1 MFYMQ
6 KQCGKSAG
14 EEMCCNDKDT
24 VTKLYNDAMLHFFI
38 QTHKKIGCIG
48 LACGVELFLEVV
60 SWSDLGRVRQSLRK
74 VRLQSIALIL
84 LSKTNV
90 IS

>member
-1 MFYMQ
+1 MLLLMMMNVLYAEVMW
-6 KQCGKSAG
+6 KV
-14 EEMCCNDKDT
+14 CC
-24 VTKLYNDAMLHFFI
+24 I

-48 LACGVELFLEVV
+48 LACGVELLLEVV